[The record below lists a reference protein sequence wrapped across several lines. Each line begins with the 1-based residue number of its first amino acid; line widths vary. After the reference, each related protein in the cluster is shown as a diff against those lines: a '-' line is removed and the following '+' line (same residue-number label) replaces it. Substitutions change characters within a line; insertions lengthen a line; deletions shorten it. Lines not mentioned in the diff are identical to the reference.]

1 MGSFLR
7 VDGYV
12 NEQRSGVR
20 AIYPTG
26 NGVRLNADEVTVA
39 YSLGE
44 ASDESNVF
52 EVYVDGARSF
62 ITNWSGIQD
71 ISNERELIRVN
82 RYLPVVQE
90 NGGIIWQYN
99 GYFVNSSARLYPEK
113 AVKVMSAGIGYEADG
128 ETDHNIFTVTMS
140 DGNEFV
146 TDWQGWQE
154 IQNY

>member
-12 NEQRSGVR
+12 NQQRSGVK

-44 ASDESNVF
+44 ASDESNVW
-52 EVYVDGARSF
+52 EVYLDGARKF
-62 ITNWSGIQD
+62 ITNWNGLSDIQ
-71 ISNERELIRVN
+71 NERDLIRVN

-90 NGGIIWQYN
+90 NGTTLWQYI
-99 GYFVNSSARLYPEK
+99 GYYANSSVRLYPAK
-113 AVKVMSAGIGYEADG
+113 AVKVMSAGIGYEEDG
-128 ETDHNIFTVTMS
+128 ETTHNIFTVTMS

-146 TDWQGWQE
+146 TDWQGWQD